1 MNALLQDNNGNQ
13 NQVSAA
19 DSITL
24 GQLKAMVGTVQKPK
38 QSLFDFKYDDEDT
51 VMNEIEEFYSYI
63 EMPQVAENMKAWEGS
78 YHDGISASPNTVSA
92 GEWTKSSISK
102 RRAHVDYLLESLE
115 HRDTEVRFT
124 NARRLFYVLQ
134 GTFGETVSPEHQLH
148 WIFENCKVVRAANG
162 VSAIVEALKIAGR
175 KHDLLCNI
183 SDQQAAHLHISVQD
197 KSDLIEEVLTEVSV
211 YLGML
216 YHLIEVF
223 KGHDDFADELMSLDP
238 PLPVYLFNVVSNLRD
253 KTAKGYPIK
262 KLLLVLW
269 KTLLTCWGGVRD
281 HARVKK
287 LARELAGLPPASD
300 TTDKIKS
307 SPIDID
313 TFHTETSV
321 KYPTFTPPAQPPPSL
336 IHAPIAQSI
345 SPSVLTRRLAK
356 AYTPIPVRHHYHHDD
371 DGGAGMPMQF
381 APPPP
386 PPGAFRHNPQP
397 PTPAPSPP
405 PPPPNKP
412 KKQQYQTDQSRPFL
426 FPFAKGQPGA
436 RRVPFAVDE
445 ADTLYSKHM
454 YISLALAQ
462 MWRTRDDC
470 MTAESGLD
478 RMPGAEEGFKSSTFD
493 ADEAEAGEPLPDL
506 ALLDKMI
513 DEAAEMMTNAQTSA
527 EKRKAQERREDLMR
541 LKRVE
546 QIYSAIL
553 PVLSGWVLILLKL
566 LLATVS
572 ASSNASMQAPQSST
586 SSVFPPAG
594 MSPQEQAP
602 SVPPTLDDIDVTRHR
617 EITSKAVSA
626 ILLLVLKWFKVS
638 HIMKFHHL
646 GQHLLDTNCLLLI
659 LKMFGLQEV
668 TNSVVSKVDSPE
680 NNFFRYCLTNLSK
693 NPQPI
698 RPEDDMY
705 RPPKQSI
712 KKFTT
717 LPSGEKREEEIDLI
731 TEYSWRNF
739 FSTINFAKIM
749 QKLSK
754 GRSHRI
760 WMLVQYKSSAVLKR
774 VLRVNHPMLQLHVL
788 KLIKSQVPFCGRK
801 WRQSNMKVITAIY
814 LNCRPDLR
822 DEWLAGIEP
831 DDAGEAQAQEQA
843 LRHLVKFYNTK
854 RYGPAA
860 NPNQQ
865 SPIHRR
871 SGSMSQ
877 MDGLHSDPA
886 LSSLIRPIGTPNVVD
901 SDVFPPARSRAPD
914 HSLFLPFIPEDIA
927 FEEEYE
933 EYLSDLGWADDQISA
948 DNSMFTGGTSAWH
961 RLPNFV
967 SEMTESISDS
977 ESVVTI
983 EDLGD
988 EGHLD
993 PGHIKVVDENVN
1005 NWEHMSP
1012 KTMAALPKSPA
1023 GGRRGSGQGL
1033 RPVLPF
1039 ALDEG
1044 SAIDDEDDVEPTHL
1058 GREPSGEFPAGASV
1072 DEVEYA
1078 YG

>member
-1 MNALLQDNNGNQ
+1 MNTLSMLQDSNGNL
-13 NQVSAA
+13 NQTSPA

-51 VMNEIEEFYSYI
+51 VMNEIEEFYSYV
-63 EMPQVAENMKAWEGS
+63 EMPQVGENMKTWES
-78 YHDGISASPNTVSA
+78 SFHD
-92 GEWTKSSISK
+92 GEWTKASLAK
-102 RRAHVDYLLESLE
+102 RRAHVEYLLESLE
-115 HRDTEVRFT
+115 HRDSDIRFT

-162 VSAIVEALKIAGR
+162 ISGIVEALKIAGR

-183 SDQQAAHLHISVQD
+183 SDQQAAHLHISLQD
-197 KSDLIEEVLTEVSV
+197 RADLIEEVLTEVSV

-238 PLPVYLFNVVSNLRD
+238 PLPVYLFNVIANLRD

-287 LARELAGLPPASD
+287 LARELAGLPPANEN
-300 TTDKIKS
+300 TEKIKS

-313 TFHTETSV
+313 TFRTETSV
-321 KYPTFTPPAQPPPSL
+321 KYPTFTPPSQPPPSL
-336 IHAPIAQSI
+336 VHAPIARSI
-345 SPSVLTRRLAK
+345 NASVLTSRLSK
-356 AYTPIPVRHHYHHDD
+356 AYTPIPVRHHYHHDEYEGMHAGSSN
-371 DGGAGMPMQF
+371 GGGHGMYPQF
-381 APPPP
+381 QSQQ
-386 PPGAFRHNPQP
+386 GHQHQGFRPQP
-397 PTPAPSPP
+397 ATPAPSPP
-405 PPPPNKP
+405 PSPSPKP
-412 KKQQYQTDQSRPFL
+412 KKQQYQTDQTRPFL
-426 FPFAKGQPGA
+426 FPFSKNQFGKDP
-436 RRVPFAVDE
+436 RLVPFAIDE
-445 ADTLYSKHM
+445 ADKLYNKHM

-462 MWRTRDDC
+462 MWRTREDC
-470 MTAESGLD
+470 MTAESGLE
-478 RMPGAEEGFKSSTFD
+478 RMPGTEAEFKSSTYN
-493 ADEAEAGEPLPDL
+493 ADESESEEPLPDL

-513 DEAAEMMTNAQTSA
+513 DEATATLNKAQTSGD
-527 EKRKAQERREDLMR
+527 KRRAKERREDLMR

-553 PVLSGWVLILLKL
+553 PMLSGWVLILLKL

-572 ASSNASMQAPQSST
+572 ASSNANMQVPQSST
-586 SSVFPPAG
+586 SSVFPPTG
-594 MSPQEQAP
+594 MSPQEQAS

-617 EITSKAVSA
+617 EVTSKAVSA

-668 TNSVVSKVDSPE
+668 TNSVISKVDSPE
-680 NNFFRYCLTNLSK
+680 NNFFRYCLTNHSK

-698 RPEDDMY
+698 HPEDDMY
-705 RPPKQSI
+705 RAPKQSI
-712 KKFTT
+712 RKVTT
-717 LPSGEKREEEIDLI
+717 LPSGEKREEDIELI

-774 VLRVNHPMLQLHVL
+774 VLKVNHPMLQLHVL

-822 DEWLAGIEP
+822 DEWLAGVEP

-865 SPIHRR
+865 SPMHRR

-877 MDGLHSDPA
+877 MEGLHADPA
-886 LSSLIRPIGTPNVVD
+886 LSSLIRPLGTPNVVD
-901 SDVFPPARSRAPD
+901 SDVFPP
-914 HSLFLPFIPEDIA
+914 FDIA

-933 EYLSDLGWADDQISA
+933 EYLSDLGWSDDQASA
-948 DNSMFTGGTSAWH
+948 DNSLFTGGTSAWH
-961 RLPNFV
+961 RLPSFV
-967 SEMTESISDS
+967 SEMTEGISDS

-988 EGHLD
+988 EGRLD
-993 PGHIKVVDENVN
+993 SGKDEVVDENVN

-1039 ALDEG
+1039 ALDQDEG
-1044 SAIDDEDDVEPTHL
+1044 SAIDDDDIEPTHL
-1058 GREPSGEFPAGASV
+1058 GREPPSGEFPAGASV